1 MDNKQDRQLY
11 WEVKQFLHG
20 TPNTAPPPVKT
31 SSLRDVAASV
41 MNENKPFSQ
50 AKPPSH
56 SNVFDATGSM
66 LNAMKSLE
74 AKNNP
79 GHIAY
84 TKNGSTNPFNLNEA
98 VSVKDKNDIQAKKY
112 TQNMYNLGTPD
123 APISPADGW
132 LRSGEDDNL
141 GVDIRRPLTREE
153 NTALAA
159 KREENRFNSR
169 PDAYVPMGDIKGRD
183 GKVIPSLSAQANAPQ
198 APYQPA
204 VPYDQQTDRPT
215 PARTDRIPVKTS
227 GTPAPTA
234 AAPGTAPA
242 TPAPTSAAPGTAP
255 VTPAPT
261 GTASPSPVPGK
272 NTPYVRTYT
281 SSEPTST
288 NAPNDNTYLPNRSE
302 NGARVFNP
310 RAADDKASD
319 NPEMYQGMD
328 DRYTTNI
335 PPVSNP
341 ITTPGTKA
349 PTNLSFM
356 DTIKKRGVELN
367 KLISNEKRS
376 SGGPSAGQYRGSS
389 NMGMAP
395 GPQRQEKLTL
405 QSVMAQQNQ
414 KATSD
419 SLGQMTKQNT
429 KPTADTLGQMGA
441 VQNTPATPSSGFQG
455 SVLPPM
461 NSLGSPRTNKTN
473 EFKYSSGSRLS

>member
-11 WEVKQFLHG
+11 WEVKQFFQG
-20 TPNTAPPPVKT
+20 TPNMVPPPLKT
-31 SSLRDVAASV
+31 SSLRDAAASV
-41 MNENKPFSQ
+41 MKENKPFSQ

-98 VSVKDKNDIQAKKY
+98 RTNKEVLQQRDFDLSIDPAQKSAFGTKVAPTLPASGVLITNNETEFPFTFDDGERTNTEDIFQDDI
-112 TQNMYNLGTPD
+112 D
-123 APISPADGW
+123 AA
-132 LRSGEDDNL
+132 
-141 GVDIRRPLTREE
+141 
-153 NTALAA
+153 
-159 KREENRFNSR
+159 REENRPGR
-169 PDAYVPMGDIKGRD
+169 YVPMGELRSGVLNT
-183 GKVIPSLSAQANAPQ
+183 GAVIPSLSQQANAPQ

-204 VPYDQQTDRPT
+204 VPYEQQTDRPT
-215 PARTDRIPVKTS
+215 PARTDRLPVKTP

-261 GTASPSPVPGK
+261 GTASPSPVPAK

-310 RAADDKASD
+310 RAAEDKASD

-328 DRYTTNI
+328 DRYTTNT
-335 PPVSNP
+335 PAVSNP

-356 DTIKKRGVELN
+356 DRIKKRGVELN
-367 KLISNEKRS
+367 QLISNEKRT

-395 GPQRQEKLTL
+395 GPQRQERQTL

-419 SLGQMTKQNT
+419 SLGQMGSVQSTQ
-429 KPTADTLGQMGA
+429 PTASGNF
-441 VQNTPATPSSGFQG
+441 QN

-461 NSLGSPRTNKTN
+461 NSLGSPRTTKTN

>member
-11 WEVKQFLHG
+11 WEVKQFFQG
-20 TPNTAPPPVKT
+20 TPNMVPPPVKP

-50 AKPPSH
+50 AKPQSH

-98 VSVKDKNDIQAKKY
+98 QTKQNKRDQQARDFVDN
-112 TQNMYNLGTPD
+112 QPGLGTPD
-123 APISPADGW
+123 APTMPADGW
-132 LRSGEDDNL
+132 LTSADDKKGINAKTTPMLGSGGTSLDPAIN
-141 GVDIRRPLTREE
+141 
-153 NTALAA
+153 AQ
-159 KREENRFNSR
+159 REENRYRSR

-215 PARTDRIPVKTS
+215 PARTDRLTVKTS
-227 GTPAPTA
+227 GAPAPTSV
-234 AAPGTAPA
+234 APGTSPA

-255 VTPAPT
+255 VTPAPA
-261 GTASPSPVPGK
+261 GTSSPSPVPAK
-272 NTPYVRTYT
+272 NVPYTRTYT

-328 DRYTTNI
+328 DRYTTNT
-335 PPVSNP
+335 PLVSNP

-356 DTIKKRGVELN
+356 DRIKKRGVELN
-367 KLISNEKRS
+367 KLISSEERS
-376 SGGPSAGQYRGSS
+376 SGGPSAGQYRSNS

-395 GPQRQEKLTL
+395 GPQRQEKQTL
-405 QSVMAQQNQ
+405 QAAMAQQNQ
-414 KATSD
+414 QATSD
-419 SLGQMTKQNT
+419 SMK
-429 KPTADTLGQMGA
+429 QMGS
-441 VQNTPATPSSGFQG
+441 VESSPNSNRFQG
-455 SVLPPM
+455 SVLPTPSQL
-461 NSLGSPRTNKTN
+461 NSPRTNKTN

>member
-11 WEVKQFLHG
+11 WEVKQFFQG
-20 TPNTAPPPVKT
+20 TPNMVPPPVKP
-31 SSLRDVAASV
+31 SSLRDVAASI

-98 VSVKDKNDIQAKKY
+98 Q
-112 TQNMYNLGTPD
+112 TRQNKVDQYNQNYVVGDPRYGTPA
-123 APISPADGW
+123 APTMPASGTLTGLDGRKVDLKTSPIGNTVGGAD
-132 LRSGEDDNL
+132 S
-141 GVDIRRPLTREE
+141 E
-153 NTALAA
+153 NQINPAINAQ
-159 KREENRFNSR
+159 REENRFARR
-169 PDAYVPMGDIKGRD
+169 PDPYIPMGDIKGRD

-204 VPYDQQTDRPT
+204 VPYDQQTDRPA
-215 PARTDRIPVKTS
+215 PARTDRLPVKTS
-227 GTPAPTA
+227 GAPAPTSV
-234 AAPGTAPA
+234 APGTSPA

-255 VTPAPT
+255 VTPAPA
-261 GTASPSPVPGK
+261 GTSSPSPVPAK
-272 NTPYVRTYT
+272 NVPYTRTYT

-328 DRYTTNI
+328 DRYTTNT
-335 PPVSNP
+335 PLVSNP

-356 DTIKKRGVELN
+356 DRIKKRGVELN
-367 KLISNEKRS
+367 KLISSEERS
-376 SGGPSAGQYRGSS
+376 SGGPSAGQYRSNS

-395 GPQRQEKLTL
+395 GPQRQEKQTL
-405 QSVMAQQNQ
+405 QAAMAQQNQ
-414 KATSD
+414 QATSD
-419 SLGQMTKQNT
+419 SMK
-429 KPTADTLGQMGA
+429 QMGS
-441 VQNTPATPSSGFQG
+441 VESSPNSNRFQG
-455 SVLPPM
+455 SVLPTPSQL
-461 NSLGSPRTNKTN
+461 NSPRTNKTN

>member
-31 SSLRDVAASV
+31 ASLRDVAASV

-50 AKPPSH
+50 AKPQSH

-66 LNAMKSLE
+66 LDAMKSLE

-84 TKNGSTNPFNLNEA
+84 TKNGSTNPFTLNEA
-98 VSVKDKNDIQAKKY
+98 QSKKDRDTIIAAEY
-112 TQNMYNLGTPD
+112 TRNMPELGTIDSPT
-123 APISPADGW
+123 SPADGY
-132 LRSGEDDNL
+132 LRSGLSDLAIDLRQPRLDTNKEL
-141 GVDIRRPLTREE
+141 
-153 NTALAA
+153 NTAIAA
-159 KREENRFNSR
+159 QREENRYRSR

-215 PARTDRIPVKTS
+215 PARTDRIPVKTP

-261 GTASPSPVPGK
+261 GTASPSRVPAK

-288 NAPNDNTYLPNRSE
+288 NAPNDNTYLPNRSD

-328 DRYTTNI
+328 DSYKPLGLPKQTNTI
-335 PPVSNP
+335 GVPKFASSN
-341 ITTPGTKA
+341 TSMGNRT
-349 PTNLSFM
+349 
-356 DTIKKRGVELN
+356 
-367 KLISNEKRS
+367 SNRT

>member
-1 MDNKQDRQLY
+1 MDIKQDRQLY

-31 SSLRDVAASV
+31 ASLRDVASSV

-50 AKPPSH
+50 AKPSSH

-84 TKNGSTNPFNLNEA
+84 TKNGSTNPFTLNEA
-98 VSVKDKNDIQAKKY
+98 Q
-112 TQNMYNLGTPD
+112 TRQNKVEQYNQNVIVGDPRFGTPS
-123 APISPADGW
+123 APTMPANGILTSLDG
-132 LRSGEDDNL
+132 RK
-141 GVDIRRPLTREE
+141 VDLKTSQFGSTVGGLDSE
-153 NTALAA
+153 NQINPAINAQ
-159 KREENRFNSR
+159 REENRFNSR
-169 PDAYVPMGDIKGRD
+169 PDRYVPMGDIIGRD

-204 VPYDQQTDRPT
+204 VPYEQQTDRPT
-215 PARTDRIPVKTS
+215 PARTDRLPIKTP
-227 GTPAPTA
+227 GAPAPTS

-242 TPAPTSAAPGTAP
+242 TPAPRTATPGTAP
-255 VTPAPT
+255 TTPAPA
-261 GTASPSPVPGK
+261 GTAPRSPVPAK

-328 DRYTTNI
+328 DSIKMNL
-335 PPVSNP
+335 PKVSNP
-341 ITTPGTKA
+341 ITMP
-349 PTNLSFM
+349 
-356 DTIKKRGVELN
+356 
-367 KLISNEKRS
+367 KLASSNTSMGNRT

-395 GPQRQEKLTL
+395 GPQRQEKQTL
-405 QSVMAQQNQ
+405 QSAMAQQNQ

-419 SLGQMTKQNT
+419 SLGQM
-429 KPTADTLGQMGA
+429 GS
-441 VQNTPATPSSGFQG
+441 VQSTQSASSGSSQG

-461 NSLGSPRTNKTN
+461 NLLSSPRTTKTN
-473 EFKYSSGSRLS
+473 EFK

>member
-11 WEVKQFLHG
+11 WEVKQFFQG
-20 TPNTAPPPVKT
+20 TPNMVPPPVKT

-50 AKPPSH
+50 AKPQSH

-84 TKNGSTNPFNLNEA
+84 TKNGSTNPFNLNE
-98 VSVKDKNDIQAKKY
+98 SQ
-112 TQNMYNLGTPD
+112 TRQNKVEQYNQNYIVGDTRFGTPS
-123 APISPADGW
+123 APTMPADGI
-132 LRSGEDDNL
+132 LTGRDGRK
-141 GVDIRRPLTREE
+141 VDLKTSEFGSTVGGADSE
-153 NTALAA
+153 NQINPAINAQ
-159 KREENRFNSR
+159 REENRFNSR
-169 PDAYVPMGDIKGRD
+169 PDRYVPMGELRSGVLNT
-183 GKVIPSLSAQANAPQ
+183 GAVIPSLSQQANAPQ

-204 VPYDQQTDRPT
+204 VPYEQQTDRPT
-215 PARTDRIPVKTS
+215 PARTDRLPVKTP
-227 GTPAPTA
+227 GTPAPTST
-234 AAPGTAPA
+234 APGTAPA

-261 GTASPSPVPGK
+261 GTAPPSRVPAK

-288 NAPNDNTYLPNRSE
+288 NAPNDNTYLPNRNE
-302 NGARVFNP
+302 NGARVTNP
-310 RAADDKASD
+310 RATQDKASD
-319 NPEMYQGMD
+319 NPEQYEDKGMILNKP
-328 DRYTTNI
+328 TFK
-335 PPVSNP
+335 VSNP
-341 ITTPGTKA
+341 ITMPKFA
-349 PTNLSFM
+349 S
-356 DTIKKRGVELN
+356 
-367 KLISNEKRS
+367 SNTSMGNRT
-376 SGGPSAGQYRGSS
+376 SGGPSAGQYRGNS

-395 GPQRQEKLTL
+395 GPQRQEKQTL

-419 SLGQMTKQNT
+419 SLGQMGSVQSTQ
-429 KPTADTLGQMGA
+429 PTASGNF
-441 VQNTPATPSSGFQG
+441 QN

-461 NSLGSPRTNKTN
+461 NSLGSPRTTKTN